1 MTVIQF
7 AKKHKNKNFY
17 VVESAKLIGDT
28 QYRGEFEQKIVDV
41 LKFAKQENLIL
52 FFDEIHTLISLGDS
66 DGGIGINNILKP
78 YLTDPKLQF
87 IGATT
92 NNEDKILL
100 QDEAF
105 QRRFTIVKLEKL
117 NLENLEKFLK
127 TILTCLILS
136 YQDLQ
141 KMNF

>member
-66 DGGIGINNILKP
+66 DGVIGINNILKP

-105 QRRFTIVKLEKL
+105 QRRVEFRKLRKNFRKL
-117 NLENLEKFLK
+117 F
-127 TILTCLILS
+127 
-136 YQDLQ
+136 
-141 KMNF
+141 

>member
-66 DGGIGINNILKP
+66 EG
-78 YLTDPKLQF
+78 
-87 IGATT
+87 
-92 NNEDKILL
+92 
-100 QDEAF
+100 
-105 QRRFTIVKLEKL
+105 V
-117 NLENLEKFLK
+117 
-127 TILTCLILS
+127 
-136 YQDLQ
+136 
-141 KMNF
+141 